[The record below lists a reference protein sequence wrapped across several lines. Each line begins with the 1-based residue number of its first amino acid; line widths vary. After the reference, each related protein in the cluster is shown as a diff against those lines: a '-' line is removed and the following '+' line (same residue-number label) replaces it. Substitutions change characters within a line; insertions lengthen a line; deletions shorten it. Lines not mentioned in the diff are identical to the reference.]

1 MPAVTLITAH
11 HIFAR
16 SSILAGVPK
25 TLINVLITKWACES
39 QGAVAVEVIVGLGLT
54 SGSIG
59 TGVVFAWVGYLD
71 LAVESSI
78 SWFALAL
85 KVIYFVYTD
94 ATIPARLSEAVVVVV
109 LAVRSR
115 VALSALTGVG
125 AESLVTDSAVL
136 ARVRPTLVFLKL
148 TP

>member
-94 ATIPARLSEAVVVVV
+94 ATIPARLSEAIVVVV

>member
-1 MPAVTLITAH
+1 MTLITAH

-54 SGSIG
+54 SGSVG

-94 ATIPARLSEAVVVVV
+94 ATIPARLSEAIVVVV

>member
-11 HIFAR
+11 HILTR
-16 SSILAGVPK
+16 SSILAGVPE

-59 TGVVFAWVGYLD
+59 TGVVFAWVGYLN
-71 LAVESSI
+71 LAVESSV

-94 ATIPARLSEAVVVVV
+94 ATIPARLSEAIVVVV

-125 AESLVTDSAVL
+125 GESLVTDSAVL

>member
-11 HIFAR
+11 HILAR
-16 SSILAGVPK
+16 SSILAGVPE

-59 TGVVFAWVGYLD
+59 TGVVFAWVGYLN
-71 LAVESSI
+71 LAVETSI
-78 SWFALAL
+78 SWLALAL
-85 KVIYFVYTD
+85 KVIYFVHTD
-94 ATIPARLSEAVVVVV
+94 ATIPARLSEAIIVVV

-125 AESLVTDSAVL
+125 GESLVTDSAVL

>member
-11 HIFAR
+11 HILAR
-16 SSILAGVPK
+16 SSILAGVPE
-25 TLINVLITKWACES
+25 TLVNVLITKWACES

-54 SGSIG
+54 SGSVG
-59 TGVVFAWVGYLD
+59 TGVVFAWVGYLN

-94 ATIPARLSEAVVVVV
+94 ATIPARLSEAIVVVV

>member
-54 SGSIG
+54 SGSVG
-59 TGVVFAWVGYLD
+59 TGVVFAWVGYLN

-94 ATIPARLSEAVVVVV
+94 ATIPARLSEAIVVVV

>member
-59 TGVVFAWVGYLD
+59 TGVVFAWVGYLN

-94 ATIPARLSEAVVVVV
+94 ATIPARLSEAIVVVV

>member
-54 SGSIG
+54 SGSVG

-94 ATIPARLSEAVVVVV
+94 ATIPARLSEAIVVVV

>member
-11 HIFAR
+11 HILAR

-25 TLINVLITKWACES
+25 TLVNVLITKWACES

-85 KVIYFVYTD
+85 KVIYFVHTD
-94 ATIPARLSEAVVVVV
+94 ATIPARLSEAIIVVV

-125 AESLVTDSAVL
+125 AEGLVTDSTVL
-136 ARVRPTLVFLKL
+136 ARVRPTLIFLKL